1 VQHSGPVRSTYLI
14 LLGVAALDAAG
25 YSIIAPVVPAIA
37 DDTGAGPGVIG
48 ALVATFAVGQLLGFP
63 LAGRGVQRRH
73 ASSVLGA
80 ALVLMVVGDLG
91 FVLGDGLGVYFPARL
106 LQGIGAGGLWMGV
119 TFAVLERFPGE
130 ELRRLSGVL
139 AAYSVG
145 GIAGPAMGAAGG
157 IRGPFLVHLAAVVL
171 AAVAIAAVGAPR
183 ERAEFGS
190 DRAALRTAGFWLAS
204 AGILMVALGY
214 GALDGPLPLHFDQ
227 LLGQGEIA
235 ALYVV
240 GALVLGAS
248 AAAAGRRAPRP
259 MLATAAVVLTLGIA
273 LAGMTDTVPWWVA
286 SMALASVGLG
296 IGETGA
302 LGILLETV
310 GPARIVLAM
319 VVWSQVWAVGYLA
332 GPAAAGA
339 IAESLG
345 FAAIGIVPLTAALIV
360 LAAFVV
366 LPTSRPSESP
376 P

>member
-1 VQHSGPVRSTYLI
+1 VRSTYLI

-37 DDTGAGPGVIG
+37 DDTGAGPGLIG
-48 ALVATFAVGQLLGFP
+48 ALVATFAVGQLIGFP

-73 ASSVLGA
+73 ASFVLGS
-80 ALVLMVVGDLG
+80 ALVLMIVGDLG

-171 AAVAIAAVGAPR
+171 GAVAIASVGAPR
-183 ERAEFGS
+183 ERAKFGS
-190 DRAALRTAGFWLAS
+190 DRAALRTAGFRLAS

-240 GALVLGAS
+240 GALVLGVS
-248 AAAAGRRAPRP
+248 AAAAGRGKPRP
-259 MLATAAVVLTLGIA
+259 MLAAAAVVLTLGIA
-273 LAGMTDTVPWWVA
+273 LAGLTETVPWWIA
-286 SMALASVGLG
+286 AMALASVGLG

-345 FAAIGIVPLTAALIV
+345 FAAIGFVPLVAALIV
-360 LAAFVV
+360 FGAFVV
-366 LPTSRPSESP
+366 LPSP
-376 P
+376 RRSARRL